1 VKILF
6 LTSRFPYPLEK
17 GDKLR
22 AYHFIKGLSKNHEVH
37 LASISD
43 SAVKEN
49 DFSEINKL
57 CKSVKVCRINL
68 FNIGLNVSRSFF
80 GNMPLQSA
88 YFYNPSIRN
97 KILKYGKEISPDV
110 IICMLTR
117 MSRYAEA
124 FTGIPKLLDYQDAF
138 SKGMER
144 RLAHEGFFFRAV
156 LNHET
161 QRQAEHE
168 KDVFDLFD
176 EKIIISAQDRALI
189 QHPVNNSIHIIPN
202 GVDYEYFSPRP
213 AEKKYDLVF
222 TGNMNYPSN
231 IESAVYIVKE
241 ILPHV
246 RKKYP
251 QIKLL
256 IAGANP
262 AARIRALQSDTV
274 HVSGWM
280 DDIRES
286 YLSAKMLVAPMLIN
300 IGQQNKILEAM
311 AMQIPCITST
321 LANNAI
327 GAIDG
332 ENIFVASSPQQY
344 AEKIMALLEN
354 PVLARSMAEKGNEFV
369 RKNYTWE
376 KSISQL
382 ENILLGLVKGS
393 EVS

>member
-1 VKILF
+1 MRILF

-37 LASISD
+37 LASVSD
-43 SAVKEN
+43 AAVKEN
-49 DFSEINKL
+49 DFEEVSKL
-57 CKSVKVCRINL
+57 CKSIKVFGIS
-68 FNIGLNVSRSFF
+68 FFDVGLNISKSFF

-88 YFYNPSIRN
+88 YFYDGNIRR

-110 IICMLTR
+110 IVCMLTR
-117 MSRYAEA
+117 MSRYAET
-124 FTGIPKLLDYQDAF
+124 FTGTPKLLDYQDAF
-138 SKGMER
+138 SKGVER
-144 RLAHEGFFFRAV
+144 RLAHEGVFFRAV
-156 LNHET
+156 LNHEA
-161 QRQAEHE
+161 QKQAELE

-189 QHPVNNSIHIIPN
+189 QHPVNATIHIIPN

-213 AEKKYDLVF
+213 SEKKYDLVF

-251 QIKLL
+251 QVKLL

-262 AARIRALQSDTV
+262 AARIRSLQSETV
-274 HVSGWM
+274 HVSGWV

-286 YLSAKMLVAPMLIN
+286 YLSAKILVAPMLIN

-311 AMQIPCITST
+311 AMQLPCITSP

-327 GAIDG
+327 GATDG
-332 ENIFVASSPQQY
+332 ENIFIASSPQQY
-344 AEKIMALLEN
+344 AEKIIILLED
-354 PVLARSMAEKGNEFV
+354 PVLARSLAEKGNEFV
-369 RKNYTWE
+369 KKNYTWE
-376 KSISQL
+376 KSVAEL
-382 ENILLGLVKGS
+382 EKILVKMNGRN
-393 EVS
+393 

>member
-1 VKILF
+1 MKILF
-6 LTSRFPYPLEK
+6 LASRFPYPLEK

-22 AYHFIKGLSKNHEVH
+22 AYHFIKGLSRNHEVH
-37 LASISD
+37 LAAVSD
-43 SAVKEN
+43 TAVKQG
-49 DFSEINKL
+49 DFEEVNKL
-57 CKSVKVCRINL
+57 CKSVKVFRINY
-68 FNIGLNVSRSFF
+68 FGIGLNIIKSFF
-80 GNMPLQSA
+80 GNIPLQSA
-88 YFYNPSIRN
+88 YFYNRSIRN
-97 KILKYGKEISPDV
+97 KMQKYGNEISPDV
-110 IICMLTR
+110 IVCMLTR

-138 SKGMER
+138 SKGVER

-168 KDVFDLFD
+168 KDVFDFFD

-189 QHPVNNSIHIIPN
+189 QHPMNSTIHIIPN
-202 GVDYEYFSPRP
+202 GVDHEHFSPHP
-213 AEKKYDLVF
+213 SEKKYDLVF

-231 IESAVYIVKE
+231 VESAVYIVKE

-251 QIKLL
+251 QVKLL

-262 AARIRALQSDTV
+262 AARVRSLQSETV

-280 DDIRES
+280 DDIREG
-286 YLSAKMLVAPMLIN
+286 YLSAKILVAPMLIN

-311 AMQIPCITST
+311 AIQLPCITSP

-327 GAIDG
+327 GATHG
-332 ENIFVASSPQQY
+332 ENIFIASSPQQY
-344 AEKIMALLEN
+344 AEKIIALLED

-369 RKNYTWE
+369 KKNYTWE
-376 KSISQL
+376 KSIGEL
-382 ENILLGLVKGS
+382 EKILLKLVKSELGS
-393 EVS
+393 

>member
-1 VKILF
+1 MKILF

-22 AYHFIKGLSKNHEVH
+22 AYHFIKGLAGNHEIH
-37 LASISD
+37 LASVSD
-43 SAVKEN
+43 SAVN
-49 DFSEINKL
+49 DTDFEELNKL
-57 CKSVKVCRINL
+57 CKSIKVFRINL
-68 FNIGLNVSRSFF
+68 AGIGLSIAKSFF
-80 GNMPLQSA
+80 GNFPLQSA
-88 YFYNPSIRN
+88 YFYNKGIRN
-97 KILKYGKEISPDV
+97 KMLKYGGSISPDV
-110 IICMLTR
+110 IVCMLTR

-138 SKGMER
+138 SKGVER
-144 RLAHEGFFFRAV
+144 RIAHEGFFFRAL
-156 LNHET
+156 LNHEA

-176 EKIIISAQDRALI
+176 EKIIISSQDRALI
-189 QHPVNNSIHIIPN
+189 QHPVNSSIHIVPN
-202 GVDYEYFSPRP
+202 GVDYEYFSPH
-213 AEKKYDLVF
+213 ALEKKYDLVF

-231 IESAVYIVKE
+231 IESVVYIVKE

-251 QIKLL
+251 KIKLL

-262 AARIRALQSDTV
+262 AARVRSLQSETV
-274 HVSGWM
+274 HVTGWV

-311 AMQIPCITST
+311 ALNLPCITSP

-327 GAIDG
+327 GATDG
-332 ENIFVASSPQQY
+332 ENIFIASSPHQY
-344 AEKIMALLEN
+344 AEKIITLLQD
-354 PVLARSMAEKGNEFV
+354 PVLARSIAEKGNEFV
-369 RKNYTWE
+369 KKNYTWQ
-376 KSISQL
+376 KSILDL
-382 ENILLGLVKGS
+382 EKILAGLVNGN
-393 EVS
+393 

>member
-43 SAVKEN
+43 IAVKEN
-49 DFSEINKL
+49 DFAELNKL
-57 CKSVKVCRINL
+57 CKSVKVCRINRL
-68 FNIGLNVSRSFF
+68 SIGFNVSKSFF

-88 YFYNPSIRN
+88 YFYNGGIKN
-97 KILKYGKEISPDV
+97 KILKYGKEIAPDV
-110 IICMLTR
+110 IVCMLTR

-138 SKGMER
+138 SKGVER
-144 RLAHEGFFFRAV
+144 RLAHEGFFLRTV

-161 QRQAEHE
+161 QRQAQHE

-176 EKIIISAQDRALI
+176 EKIIISSQDRALI
-189 QHPVNNSIHIIPN
+189 QHPMHDSIHIIPN
-202 GVDYEYFSPRP
+202 GVDYEYFSPHP

-251 QIKLL
+251 QVKLL

-262 AARIRALQSDTV
+262 AARVRNLQSETV

-311 AMQIPCITST
+311 SMQIPCITSP

-327 GAIDG
+327 GATDG
-332 ENIFVASSPQQY
+332 ENIFVASSPHQY
-344 AEKIMALLEN
+344 AEKIITLLED
-354 PVLARSMAEKGNEFV
+354 PLLAHSIAEKGNAFV
-369 RKNYTWE
+369 KKNYTWE

-382 ENILLGLVKGS
+382 ENILFRLNGGID
-393 EVS
+393 

>member
-1 VKILF
+1 M
-6 LTSRFPYPLEK
+6 
-17 GDKLR
+17 
-22 AYHFIKGLSKNHEVH
+22 
-37 LASISD
+37 
-43 SAVKEN
+43 AVKRN
-49 DFSEINKL
+49 DFTELNKL

-68 FNIGLNVSRSFF
+68 FDIGLNVSRSFF

-88 YFYNPSIRN
+88 YFYDSGIKN
-97 KILKYGKEISPDV
+97 KILKYGKEIAPDV
-110 IICMLTR
+110 IVCMLTR
-117 MSRYAEA
+117 MSRYAA
-124 FTGIPKLLDYQDAF
+124 SFTGIPKLLDYQDAF
-138 SKGMER
+138 SKGVER
-144 RLAHEGFFFRAV
+144 RLAHEGFFLRTV

-161 QRQAEHE
+161 QRQAQHE

-176 EKIIISAQDRALI
+176 EKIIISSQDRALI
-189 QHPVNNSIHIIPN
+189 QHPMNNSIHIIPN
-202 GVDYEYFSPRP
+202 GVDYEYFSPHP
-213 AEKKYDLVF
+213 VEKKYDLVF

-251 QIKLL
+251 QVKLL
-256 IAGANP
+256 IAGAHP
-262 AARIRALQSDTV
+262 AARVRSLQSETV

-311 AMQIPCITST
+311 AMQIPCITSP

-327 GAIDG
+327 DATDG
-332 ENIFVASSPQQY
+332 ENIFLASSPHQY
-344 AEKIMALLEN
+344 AEKIIALLED
-354 PVLARSMAEKGNEFV
+354 PLLAHSIAEKGNMFV
-369 RKNYTWE
+369 KKNYTWE

-382 ENILLGLVKGS
+382 ENILFRLVNGG
-393 EVS
+393 VD